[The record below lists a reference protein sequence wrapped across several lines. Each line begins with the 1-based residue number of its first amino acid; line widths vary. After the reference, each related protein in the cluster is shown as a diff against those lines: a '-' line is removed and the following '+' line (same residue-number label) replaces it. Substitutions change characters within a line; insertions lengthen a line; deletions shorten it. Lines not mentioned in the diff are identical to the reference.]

1 METVANL
8 EDELKNFPAAAEYL
22 SSIFIIQRDYDHV
35 TNTRLAEWMAVS
47 ASAVTQA
54 LGRLKK
60 LGLATQERYEDIK
73 LSDHG
78 RELAV
83 TVLRRHYL
91 IEHLLVRV
99 LKYPWD
105 KSDEE
110 AKVLQTQISHD
121 LTEHLFTFLGQPQT
135 CPHGNPLPGAAI
147 EKKLLEAPRL
157 SQVASG
163 LRIII
168 LRITE
173 EGEGRPNLLHFCDSV
188 GLRPGVRFEVLS
200 REDKSITLKNAQ
212 MFPGEHYPEQFTV
225 PSDIALYVRYEV
237 V

>member
-1 METVANL
+1 VETAHNL

-35 TNTRLAEWMAVS
+35 TNTRLADWMGVS

-54 LGRLKK
+54 LGRLKR

-78 RELAV
+78 RDLAV

-121 LTEHLFTFLGQPQT
+121 LAEHLFDFLGKPQT
-135 CPHGNPLPGAAI
+135 CPHGNPLPGAPI
-147 EKKLLEAPRL
+147 ERKLLEAPRL
-157 SQVASG
+157 SQIALG
-163 LRIII
+163 LRIVI

-173 EGEGRPNLLHFCDSV
+173 EGEGRPNLLHFCDAT
-188 GLRPGVRFEVLS
+188 GLRPGVRFEVIG
-200 REDKSITLKNAQ
+200 RDDKGIRLKNAQ
-212 MFPGEHYPEQFTV
+212 LFPGEHYPEEFEV
-225 PSDIALYVRYEV
+225 PLEIALYVRYEV